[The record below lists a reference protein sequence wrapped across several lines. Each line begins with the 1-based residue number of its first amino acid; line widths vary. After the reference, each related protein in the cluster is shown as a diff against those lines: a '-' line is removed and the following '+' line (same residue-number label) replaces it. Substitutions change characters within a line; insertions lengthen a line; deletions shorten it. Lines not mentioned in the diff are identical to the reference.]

1 MAIATLFAGLL
12 AAGAALAP
20 QADLTAANTA
30 EPVGASEE
38 IEVAAVM
45 DSGDPVQLLNR
56 GVDFARQG
64 ETERARALHAVRVV
78 TEKKVLGS
86 VKHAR
91 AASPSGSA
99 LEQAN
104 GEVVAKEAEGPGVA
118 PAPRRC
124 RGEFAPQGTV

>member
-20 QADLTAANTA
+20 QADRSAANTA

-64 ETERARALHAVRVV
+64 ETERARAMFTRVADNRMRYQME
-78 TEKKVLGS
+78 TAQGEWADSRNLARKALGM
-86 VKHAR
+86 
-91 AASPSGSA
+91 
-99 LEQAN
+99 LD
-104 GEVVAKEAEGPGVA
+104 
-118 PAPRRC
+118 
-124 RGEFAPQGTV
+124 RGEFVPSRVAKAD